1 MRNVM
6 TGTRRNAVG
15 RRGIV
20 AGALVS
26 GALLALP
33 GIAQAQVQA
42 PAQPQPGLSVT
53 DTETDNEAVRQLM
66 VLASQNALASLGQPN
81 GFLTSNVARFGL
93 PVLFASKVAT
103 STGPLAQ
110 AAFRQQLIQRLNLH
124 AEAGARG
131 ATPTVAQAAR
141 KLPIVNAAGILR
153 GHGPTAATSAMRLE
167 MGSGLV
173 NALRI
178 PIEQALIVAQ
188 DPIIAEAIAARPG
201 VTLGDVAHAIAISAD
216 NGIWYEIG
224 SAEAKIRANPAA
236 TGNAALAAALA
247 ATPATPTPQP

>member
-6 TGTRRNAVG
+6 TGTRPNAAG
-15 RRGIV
+15 RRRIV
-20 AGALVS
+20 AVALVG

-33 GIAQAQVQA
+33 GVAQAQAEAQ
-42 PAQPQPGLSVT
+42 AQPALAVANA
-53 DTETDNEAVRQLM
+53 ETDSEAVRQLM
-66 VLASQNALASLGQPN
+66 VQSSQNALARLGQPN
-81 GFLTSNVARFGL
+81 GFLTSNVARFGM

-110 AAFRQQLIQRLNLH
+110 AAFRAQLIQRLNLH

-131 ATPTVAQAAR
+131 ATPTVADAAR
-141 KLPIVNAAGILR
+141 KLPIVNAASILR
-153 GHGPTAATSAMRLE
+153 GSGPTAATSAMRLE

-178 PIEQALIVAQ
+178 PIEQALVTAQ
-188 DPIIAEAIAARPG
+188 DPIIAEAIATLPG

-224 SAEAKIRANPAA
+224 SAEARIRANPAA
-236 TGNAALAAALA
+236 TGNAALIAALA
-247 ATPATPTPQP
+247 PTPAAPAPTPQP

>member
-188 DPIIAEAIAARPG
+188 DPIIAEAIAALPG